1 MQQCCCANPI
11 RAATKFQ
18 MSVSR
23 AEQAP
28 HLPKLKRHVRS
39 GRRFYYLYPS
49 SRNTGFTTSH
59 TTSTIITMA
68 SSLAILTKKLGQ
80 VSLSQQTFQALSSQ
94 SVRTFAAGG
103 LNKKKKNL
111 ERKSKKGRGDE
122 RIEDEVS

>member
-1 MQQCCCANPI
+1 
-11 RAATKFQ
+11 
-18 MSVSR
+18 
-23 AEQAP
+23 
-28 HLPKLKRHVRS
+28 
-39 GRRFYYLYPS
+39 
-49 SRNTGFTTSH
+49 
-59 TTSTIITMA
+59 MA